1 MRITRTRLSRQ
12 RSPRG
17 RFEVLDSRLLL
28 AADVRVSLY
37 EPGQIDFG
45 SANGQPVEAGNRD
58 PLLLRTSPMV
68 GDGDDGKDGIPDP
81 READLPILH
90 SNPAAPKKIFL
101 DFDGHV
107 VSGTPWNQNN
117 NNQPI
122 HAPPYSIDSNILAL
136 SQSEANNIM
145 EIFHRVAEDFSPF
158 NVDVTTEDPGPAAF
172 VAGSQAIRC
181 LISTDVDEVQ
191 VGGSGNRWF
200 SGAGGVAFLN
210 SWTWTDGSPVWVF
223 ENNLG
228 NGNPKY
234 VGEASSHEVGHALNL
249 SHDGLTSGQSY
260 YGGHGSGQTGWA
272 PIMGVGYDRNLTQW
286 SRGEYTGANQAQNDL
301 NIIAGKLPY
310 RTDDHSNNKT
320 NAGLATALQVSGMS
334 VSGSGLISQTADV
347 DVFRFEV
354 GQASALSLTVSPYF
368 VGPNLDILAEI
379 YNGTGQLVASANPL
393 NVLAASFSNLALDPG
408 TYTLA
413 IDGVGQGTPA
423 TGYSDYASLGQYTI
437 AGSLGPYDPSPGGP
451 FVTAPPTLNQLETPS
466 SLTYVF
472 NEAINPSS
480 FSLADDFRL
489 LEGGSNDLSG
499 LLTGYGF
506 VDDHT
511 LRIDF
516 SPLNFPGNFQAQLGP
531 HIADSAGNLMDQDRD
546 GIRGEDPADKYVYS
560 FALSLPGGPRVTG
573 PATLDNPTVPSSITF
588 TFSEALQ
595 PASFDLYEDFKLRDG
610 QGTDLFG
617 LLTGHSFPTANSI
630 QVNFLPIVFAGQF
643 SAEIGPDVLDVTGNA
658 MDQDQDGTYGEN
670 PADRYTFQFTVGQAI
685 VGDFNNDQVVDD
697 RDIDLLCAAIRSG
710 DSNPTYDLTG
720 DTFVDMAD
728 MDMMIRDVL
737 DTEYGDANL
746 DRSVDGSDFNL
757 WNAHK
762 FGPGGW
768 RDGDFSCD
776 GSVDGSDFNVW
787 NSFKFS
793 GSGRGVPA
801 SPSWLTMDN
810 DRSERQALTEPGQ
823 NVPSTSPWVLPSV
836 PSRPS
841 PLVRPL
847 VIHGSGTRLHPTKVA
862 IDRVLALWS

>member
-1 MRITRTRLSRQ
+1 MRISRTRPSRQ

-17 RFEVLDSRLLL
+17 RFEALDSRLLL
-28 AADVRVSLY
+28 AADVRVSVY
-37 EPGQIDFG
+37 EPGQADLG
-45 SANGQPVEAGNRD
+45 SADGQAVEAAHRSD
-58 PLLLRTSPMV
+58 LLLRTSPMV
-68 GDGDDGKDGIPDP
+68 DDGGDGKDGIPDP

-90 SNPAAPKKIFL
+90 SNPTAQKKIFL

-107 VSGTPWNQNN
+107 VTGTPWNQSN

-122 HAPPYSIDSNILAL
+122 HAPPYSIDSNLLAF
-136 SQSEANNIM
+136 SQTEANNII
-145 EIFHRVAEDFSPF
+145 EIFQRVAEDFRPF
-158 NVDVTTEDPGPAAF
+158 NVDVTTEDPGSAAF
-172 VAGSQAIRC
+172 TMGSRAIRC

-191 VGGSGNRWF
+191 VGGTGNQWF
-200 SGAGGVAFLN
+200 SGAGGVAYLN

-234 VGEASSHEVGHALNL
+234 VGEASSHEVGHSLNL

-286 SRGEYTGANQAQNDL
+286 SRGEYTGANQTQNDL
-301 NIIAGKLPY
+301 NIISGKLPY

-320 NAGLATALQVSGMS
+320 NASLATALQVSAMS
-334 VSGSGLISQTADV
+334 VSGSGLISQTSDV
-347 DVFRFEV
+347 DVFRLEV
-354 GQASALSLTVSPYF
+354 SQVSALSLTINPHY

-379 YNGTGQLVASANPL
+379 YDGAGQLVASANPL
-393 NVLAASFSNLALDPG
+393 NVLSASFSNLALNPG

-423 TGYSDYASLGQYTI
+423 AGYSDYASLGQYTI
-437 AGSLGPYDPSPGGP
+437 AGTLGPYDSNPGGP
-451 FVTAPPTLNQLETPS
+451 YVTAAPTLDDPETPS
-466 SLTYVF
+466 SLTYLF
-472 NEAINPSS
+472 NEAIDPSS

-489 LEGGSNDLSG
+489 LEGGSNDLSA
-499 LLTGYGF
+499 LLAGYSF

-516 SPLNFPGNFQAQLGP
+516 TPLNFPGNFQAQLGP
-531 HIADSAGNLMDQDRD
+531 RIVDSAGNMMDQDRD
-546 GIRGEDPADKYVYS
+546 GVRGEDPADKYVYS
-560 FALSLPGGPRVTG
+560 FALSLPGGPRVSG
-573 PATLDNPTVPSSITF
+573 PATLDNPEVPTSMTF
-588 TFSEALQ
+588 TFSEAIQ
-595 PASFDLYEDFKLRDG
+595 PSSFDLYEDFKLRDG

-630 QVNFLPIVFAGQF
+630 QINFLPIVFAGQF
-643 SAEIGPDVLDVTGNA
+643 RAEIGPNILDATGHA

-670 PADRYTFQFTVGQAI
+670 PEDQYTFQFSVGQVV
-685 VGDFNNDQVVDD
+685 VGDFNHDEVVDD
-697 RDIDLLCAAIRSG
+697 ADIDLLCVAIHSG
-710 DSNPTYDLTG
+710 DNNPTYDLTG
-720 DTFVDMAD
+720 DTLVNMAD
-728 MDMMIRDVL
+728 MDSMIHDVL

-746 DRSVDGSDFNL
+746 DRAVDGSDFNL

-776 GSVDGSDFNVW
+776 GAVDGSDFNIW
-787 NSFKFS
+787 NSSKFS

-801 SPSWLTMDN
+801 PPQRLAHDEGHLKTSV
-810 DRSERQALTEPGQ
+810 LTEPEQ
-823 NVPSTSPWVLPSV
+823 KLSATSPWILAPVT
-836 PSRPS
+836 SRPS
-841 PLVRPL
+841 PMVHPL
-847 VIHGSGTRLHPTKVA
+847 VIHESGTRLHPAKAA